1 MDLGQLLH
9 LEPTHRV
16 LGAAHADLLAR
27 RAAVAAQFVEI
38 DAVAT
43 APATL
48 RQRRTLAYHPG
59 GLPLASSLPTILQM
73 ADTSCTTRKR
83 AQRKFAQVVHL
94 EGWLG
99 IMTECGGL
107 ADTVWEA
114 PRECSRLVG
123 ITQPLAGGWLLA
135 VPSTPGYRIRSHLYT
150 IALQRRL
157 GLPISTLLQ
166 ALPASAPLTARL
178 GDPALK
184 ACEHTTRHD
193 RVVAAWVLTI
203 RAAYGAVGTYAI
215 VCHSHRAVVGP
226 GRVP

>member
-1 MDLGQLLH
+1 MLHSPGADCGRWGARWRRAARQATQPVRLGGLGLVSATRVSPAAWVASWAATWAPLCELVPALASIDLATPDL
-9 LEPTHRV
+9 PSVTS

-43 APATL
+43 TPATL

-114 PRECSRLVG
+114 PRECSRR
-123 ITQPLAGGWLLA
+123 W
-135 VPSTPGYRIRSHLYT
+135 S
-150 IALQRRL
+150 
-157 GLPISTLLQ
+157 
-166 ALPASAPLTARL
+166 
-178 GDPALK
+178 
-184 ACEHTTRHD
+184 
-193 RVVAAWVLTI
+193 
-203 RAAYGAVGTYAI
+203 
-215 VCHSHRAVVGP
+215 
-226 GRVP
+226 